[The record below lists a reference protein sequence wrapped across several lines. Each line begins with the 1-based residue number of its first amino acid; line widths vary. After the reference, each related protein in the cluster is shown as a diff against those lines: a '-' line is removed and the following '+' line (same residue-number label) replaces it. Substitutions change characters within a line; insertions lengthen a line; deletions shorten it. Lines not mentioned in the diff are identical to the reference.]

1 MSDTSDARATN
12 AYWGRDGLE
21 RLILDALAAAGKNIG
36 ALTIDDLAPADQFHS
51 GGKGATERL
60 ARLAALRPGMR
71 VLDVGGGLGG
81 PARTLAVQFGCHVTV
96 VDLTESYVRA
106 AAALTARL
114 GLSDRVTHR
123 IGDALA
129 LDVEAGLFDVVWT
142 QNSGMNIADKERLY
156 AGFARVLR
164 PGGLLA
170 LQEPMAGPVQPVVF
184 PVMWARDAGAS
195 FLRAPSAM
203 RSVIETAGFHVR
215 VWDDVTEEV
224 PSLAP
229 TPAHSVQRIVMGQA
243 LDAIVQAGQRNREE
257 RRILMVQAVLERRK
271 TRRSGTINPEVI
283 ATSAS
288 AWAGAIHRWSSSRR
302 RSR

>member
-81 PARTLAVQFGCHVTV
+81 PARTLAVQFGCHVAV

-142 QNSGMNIADKERLY
+142 PNSGMNIADKERLY

-184 PVMWARDAGAS
+184 PVMWARNAGAS
-195 FLRAPSAM
+195 FLRAPGEM
-203 RSVIETAGFHVR
+203 RAAIEAAGFQVR
-215 VWDDVTEEV
+215 AWDDVTAEAV
-224 PSLAP
+224 GPSTGASG
-229 TPAHSVQRIVMGQA
+229 PAHSIQRIVMGQA
-243 LDAIVQAGQRNREE
+243 LDAIVRAGQRNREE
-257 RRILMVQAVLERRK
+257 RRIVMIQAVLDLAHSPRR
-271 TRRSGTINPEVI
+271 
-283 ATSAS
+283 
-288 AWAGAIHRWSSSRR
+288 
-302 RSR
+302 